1 MFLKRIVYYLYLKLK
16 ACDVVLTFTKTTD
29 NKTIEWVKS
38 QLVNESDGLSLLVSV
53 QYHSSTDSYC
63 FYLTAPFHV

>member
-1 MFLKRIVYYLYLKLK
+1 MK

-29 NKTIEWVKS
+29 YKIIEWVKS
-38 QLVNESDGLSLLVSV
+38 QIVDDSNGLGLSVNV

-63 FYLTAPFHV
+63 FYLTAPFYV